1 MSRQQYSQQQ
11 DFRMGDV
18 FWRGGWRCLVLIIIS
33 VVYLSS
39 CCATMTGGKLQL
51 KNPYKY
57 KEITDGMTVILEKM
71 KVNDGRGYKVVCDTL
86 KASSQVVQG
95 TLYRVAMKVAPEG
108 NDPAACIRGRPGKDE
123 RFVCFT
129 IWSRPWLPDA
139 NSRFIVEEKPNISE
153 TEDCLNG

>member
-1 MSRQQYSQQQ
+1 MAVVLRR
-11 DFRMGDV
+11 D
-18 FWRGGWRCLVLIIIS
+18 GWRCLVLVS
-33 VVYLSS
+33 VSLVYLSI

-57 KEITDGMTVILEKM
+57 KEITDGITVILERM
-71 KVNDGRGYKVVCDTL
+71 KVNNGLAYKVVCDTL

-108 NDPAACIRGRPGKDE
+108 NDPGACIGGTTGRDE

-153 TEDCLNG
+153 TKDCFNV